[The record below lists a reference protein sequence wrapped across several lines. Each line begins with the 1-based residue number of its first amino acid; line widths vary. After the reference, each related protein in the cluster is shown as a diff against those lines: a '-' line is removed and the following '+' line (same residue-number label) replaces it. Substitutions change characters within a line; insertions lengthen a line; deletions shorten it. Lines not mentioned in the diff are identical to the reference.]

1 MRRTV
6 QYVLEFAVDGS
17 RRQFFENHNYKNSKD
32 VPRNNGKIKPS
43 LTIPSQRILWGG
55 IIHGKLF
62 F

>member
-6 QYVLEFAVDGS
+6 QSVLEFAVENS
-17 RRQFFENHNYKNSKD
+17 RAQLFGNHNYKNSKD
-32 VPRNNGKIKPS
+32 VPRNNGKIKSS